1 MASREQQGVSMSQ
14 AKDGDKIRVHY
25 AGSLEDGTEFDS
37 SYKRGEPLEIVLG
50 QGMLIKGFEDAV
62 KGLSAGEK
70 VKATISPEEG
80 YGPYHEEHTFEV
92 DRNQIPPEI
101 NPEVGMMLQV
111 NTDQGVTNV
120 TIKSVSDENVVLD
133 GNHPLAGQTMI
144 FEIELLE
151 ILS

>member
-1 MASREQQGVSMSQ
+1 MSQ

-62 KGLSAGEK
+62 KTLSVGEK
-70 VKATISPEEG
+70 TKATISPEEG

-120 TIKSVSDENVVLD
+120 TIKSVSDDKVVLD

>member
-1 MASREQQGVSMSQ
+1 MSQ

-25 AGSLEDGTEFDS
+25 KGSLEDGTEFDS

-62 KGLSAGEK
+62 LGLETGGK
-70 VKATISPEEG
+70 VTATISPEEG

-92 DRNQIPPEI
+92 ERNQIPPEI

-120 TIKSVSDENVVLD
+120 TIKSVTDDKVVLD

-144 FEIELLE
+144 FEIELVE
-151 ILS
+151 ILAS

>member
-1 MASREQQGVSMSQ
+1 MSQ

-62 KGLSAGEK
+62 LGLEAGGK
-70 VKATISPEEG
+70 VTATISPEDG

-92 DRNQIPPEI
+92 ERNQIPPEI

-120 TIKSVSDENVVLD
+120 TIKSVTDDKVVLD

-144 FEIELLE
+144 FEIELVE
-151 ILS
+151 ILAS

>member
-1 MASREQQGVSMSQ
+1 MSQ

-25 AGSLEDGTEFDS
+25 KGSLEDGTEFDS

-62 KGLSAGEK
+62 LGLEAGGK
-70 VKATISPEEG
+70 VTATISPEEG

-92 DRNQIPPEI
+92 ERNQIPPEI

-120 TIKSVSDENVVLD
+120 TIKSVTDDKVVLD

-144 FEIELLE
+144 FEIELVE
-151 ILS
+151 ILAS

>member
-1 MASREQQGVSMSQ
+1 MSQ

-37 SYKRGEPLEIVLG
+37 SYKRDEPLEIVLG

-62 KGLSAGEK
+62 KGLSVGEK

-120 TIKSVSDENVVLD
+120 TIKSVSDEKVVLD
-133 GNHPLAGQTMI
+133 GNHPLVGQTMV

-151 ILS
+151 IMS

>member
-1 MASREQQGVSMSQ
+1 MSQ

-50 QGMLIKGFEDAV
+50 QGMLIKGFENAV
-62 KGLSAGEK
+62 KGLTAGEK
-70 VKATISPEEG
+70 VKTTIDPEEG
-80 YGPYHEEHTFEV
+80 YGPYNEEHTFEV

-120 TIKSVSDENVVLD
+120 TIKSVSDDNVVLD